1 MRIQF
6 LILCQ
11 VFMIAISRK
20 MDQIKKEQQ
29 KSDDLLGKLLPAN
42 ILPSLKNKKVKISYL
57 NVRDDK
63 LSYYLIISIT

>member
-6 LILCQ
+6 LILRQ

-42 ILPSLKNKKVKISYL
+42 ILPSLKNKKVKKKFKDTHILES
-57 NVRDDK
+57 
-63 LSYYLIISIT
+63 IICLFFRV